1 MKKINTRRKY
11 LNMEGNLGA
20 AFQLYLNSLNNAAL
34 TSFDEWLKQNYY
46 FTNMQEVNLPS
57 SSSLQTGRAVS
68 GPTYYTIPGTLIET
82 RYIQENRNTQPE
94 TNELSA
100 PEGKEKRTLVLIT
113 NQDIS

>member
-46 FTNMQEVNLPS
+46 LPS
-57 SSSLQTGRAVS
+57 SSSLQTGEQFQVQH
-68 GPTYYTIPGTLIET
+68 I
-82 RYIQENRNTQPE
+82 IQF
-94 TNELSA
+94 L
-100 PEGKEKRTLVLIT
+100 GH
-113 NQDIS
+113 

>member
-46 FTNMQEVNLPS
+46 LPS

-68 GPTYYTIPGTLIET
+68 GPTCYTIPGTLIET
-82 RYIQENRNTQPE
+82 RYTQENRNTQPE

-100 PEGKEKRTLVLIT
+100 PERKEKRTLVLIT